1 MIVRQHALGVAATL
15 RSEIPGIRRVLV
27 ARTDGLPFYDDGDP
41 ALHDS
46 SAAVVATVLGIA
58 QQSGMA
64 FGLEGLEMTTV
75 RGPAGSM
82 VVYAVDDHH
91 LLAVVTEPKVN
102 LVLLDRVVL
111 RLIAGMV
118 GAGPQGAGS
127 LGSGSQGAGS
137 QGAVLPRQAAHA
149 L

>member
-15 RSEIPGIRRVLV
+15 RHEIPGIRRVLV
-27 ARTDGLPFYDDGDP
+27 ARTDGLPFFDDG
-41 ALHDS
+41 AAELHDS

-58 QQSGMA
+58 QQSGLA
-64 FGLEGLEMTTV
+64 FGLDGLEMTTV

-102 LVLLDRVVL
+102 LVLLDRVVV
-111 RLIAGMV
+111 RLVAGMV
-118 GAGPQGAGS
+118 GARP
-127 LGSGSQGAGS
+127 
-137 QGAVLPRQAAHA
+137 AAHA
-149 L
+149 Y